1 MTWFDYAV
9 LSIVAASIIIGAWR
23 GVVGEII
30 ALVAWVLAY
39 FAARFWGGAIAELLF
54 GRLIADPGLRIVA
67 GWVVVFV
74 IVLML
79 MALIRLAIRG
89 LLKALGLSL
98 SDRLLGVVFG
108 AARGL
113 LIVLALVAVGGMIG
127 LPKENWW
134 GEASLSAPLETAVV
148 ASKPWLPP
156 EVAKRIR
163 FR

>member
-1 MTWFDYAV
+1 MTAFDYVV
-9 LSIVAASIIIGAWR
+9 LAILCASVVLGIWR

-39 FAARFWGGAIAELLF
+39 FAARWWGTAIGDLF
-54 GRLIADPGLRIVA
+54 FGGLISDQGLRLVA
-67 GWVVVFV
+67 GWVVVFIV
-74 IVLML
+74 VLMI
-79 MALIRLAIRG
+79 MALLRLAVRG

-98 SDRLLGVVFG
+98 SDRLLGLFFG
-108 AARGL
+108 VARGL
-113 LIVLALVAVGGMIG
+113 LIVLVLVAIGGMLS
-127 LPKENWW
+127 LPKEKWW
-134 GEASLSAPLETAVV
+134 SDAYFSAPLETAVV

>member
-1 MTWFDYAV
+1 MTVFDYVVVVILTASV
-9 LSIVAASIIIGAWR
+9 LIGVWR

-30 ALVAWVLAY
+30 ALAAWVLAY
-39 FAARFWGGAIAELLF
+39 FAARWWGSALAETFFGAIS
-54 GRLIADPGLRIVA
+54 DPALRIVA

-74 IVLML
+74 IVLLL
-79 MALIRLAIRG
+79 MALVRLAVRG

-98 SDRLLGVVFG
+98 SDRLLGMIFG

-113 LIVLALVAVGGMIG
+113 LIVCLLVAIGGM
-127 LPKENWW
+127 LSLAKEKWW
-134 GEASLSAPLETAVV
+134 SEAYFSAPLETAVL

-156 EVAKRIR
+156 DIAKRIR